1 MIKITKVMRCK
12 VELQARPTTSSL
24 QKSMAQLEHLMIEY
38 REVISTHGIFLGFWF
53 LVRNEEKNEIPCRG
67 TRKIRGI
74 SVPIFLPVFVCT
86 LDANHPYK
94 CHQRSIFEI
103 SCISVM
109 ITYEYSTCNWS
120 MNSQKWGFDDICI
133 LYGRFTSRVLPLWSV
148 STFIFYHSLN
158 GRK

>member
-1 MIKITKVMRCK
+1 MDNDRKIIVLCADYLLT
-12 VELQARPTTSSL
+12 L
-24 QKSMAQLEHLMIEY
+24 KSILWC
-38 REVISTHGIFLGFWF
+38 VFCTHAIFLGFFF
-53 LVRNEEKNEIPCRG
+53 LARNEEKNEIPCRG

-86 LDANHPYK
+86 LDANLPYK

-148 STFIFYHSLN
+148 STFIVA
-158 GRK
+158 G